1 MRTDYKKLYDRLEY
15 VVERHDLLDSI
26 VKLKIDTDEDELL
39 ELIKEKFSKE
49 ELESHLLNKLK

>member
-1 MRTDYKKLYDRLEY
+1 MPDYKKLYDRLES
-15 VVERHDLLDSI
+15 VVDRHDLLDSI
-26 VKLKIDTDEDELL
+26 VKLKIDTDEDELQ